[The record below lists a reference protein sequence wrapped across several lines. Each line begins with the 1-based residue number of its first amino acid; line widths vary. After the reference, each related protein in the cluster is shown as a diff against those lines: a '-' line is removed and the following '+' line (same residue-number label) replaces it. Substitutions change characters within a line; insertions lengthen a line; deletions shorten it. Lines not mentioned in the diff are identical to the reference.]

1 MLYVPRTFLYI
12 FRVHNVWCCEEVSI
26 QTSFKLP
33 QCRQRQRRKD
43 RQRWQCTAFN
53 YASDLIMGQRRMW
66 PFDDRPP
73 TKLSKW
79 WWATGPAG
87 EIQTWCVS
95 DDVWSCESFYE
106 RRCCSR
112 LLAVSAC
119 WCFRAEAV
127 CAFWTI
133 RSEFSTW
140 ERLHP
145 LWQLHRASR
154 YFIRNWH
161 STHLDR
167 MWLSYVYICKYIYI
181 IYIDVFWYFG
191 FKHPYLSNLG
201 WGKFLLE
208 GLLWMLMFLHPNL
221 RQVVFRDGPSGH
233 ARSAARRLVGSR
245 TAVRRCTFCL
255 SPAHDW
261 VFRDL
266 FGVQDPAFGPG
277 SRWRPAYVQR
287 EPTSRPLPSWLRSFS
302 NIWMEEAFK
311 AATSSKALQ
320 IHPKMFRGI

>member
-12 FRVHNVWCCEEVSI
+12 FKVHNVWCCEEVSI

-73 TKLSKW
+73 TRLSKW

-167 MWLSYVYICKYIYI
+167 MWLSYVYICKYIYLY
-181 IYIDVFWYFG
+181 IYYIYRCILIFWI
-191 FKHPYLSNLG
+191 
-201 WGKFLLE
+201 
-208 GLLWMLMFLHPNL
+208 
-221 RQVVFRDGPSGH
+221 Q
-233 ARSAARRLVGSR
+233 
-245 TAVRRCTFCL
+245 
-255 SPAHDW
+255 
-261 VFRDL
+261 
-266 FGVQDPAFGPG
+266 
-277 SRWRPAYVQR
+277 
-287 EPTSRPLPSWLRSFS
+287 TSLPF
-302 NIWMEEAFK
+302 
-311 AATSSKALQ
+311 
-320 IHPKMFRGI
+320 